1 MYIFSV
7 VRILSTEP
15 YENASIF
22 PLRIFHCRDEAQAKM
37 LFLKDKADKD
47 LLQHNSEMKE
57 LVRIID
63 HDRNQREF
71 MNTKGKELQEDAQS
85 VAWRQK
91 KGWLSIVY

>member
-1 MYIFSV
+1 MIK
-7 VRILSTEP
+7 IP
-15 YENASIF
+15 
-22 PLRIFHCRDEAQAKM
+22 CRDEAQAKM

-47 LLQHNSEMKE
+47 LHQHNSEMKE

-71 MNTKGKELQEDAQS
+71 MNTKGKELQEDALS

-91 KGWLSIVY
+91 KGQWWQKKKPQDVYLNCEC